1 VRASPHRIRALRWQ
15 VRTGSQEE
23 ALVLR
28 RWLRDGL
35 DSDLLP
41 AMTEAFDA
49 ADPTERVLHIPR
61 IELRLEIANTDR
73 FLERLAEFLRRRLGE
88 LLDAAGTVPMEERLS
103 PVRHLA
109 GDEVRFEALVHYLET
124 GGLPWAAAGRDRAET
139 VEELRWTASRELARL
154 LESRRADP
162 EQAEGMGGTVAFY
175 FRLLQLL
182 PEEEWPS
189 VAKEVV
195 ARHPGGL
202 GNALEK
208 AFAEVTLPQRGSR
221 FVRLQQAAV
230 FLAVVRMGPDESA
243 EERREFF
250 EAAGNWIGQLP
261 KEAAAVFRRWRADG
275 GGAVVPQRAEPMEER
290 PGSAEKEIEGE
301 LEKLSDPGV
310 RGLRPSPPA
319 PLPSALPDPRERGE
333 ERALASKPSAG
344 SAGFQPATGAE
355 TDGGNAARRR
365 TPLSRRSGREAGR
378 GAGRGAGGEGRR
390 PLILPQETYKS
401 HSLPSAFPLD
411 LPVLPTPE
419 PGDLPL
425 AVSHTGLILLHP
437 FFPRFFE
444 SLGVLEARAVHL
456 PDGVL
461 PRAAALLHRLA
472 TGEEEAFELELGF
485 VKILLGLAPEDPLP
499 VASGLLDQ
507 ADLDE
512 VDALLQAVI
521 GHWSVLKNTSIAG
534 LRQTFLQRRG
544 LVREREEGFQ
554 LQVEPESF
562 DVLLGHLPWG
572 IATVKLP
579 WMSKAIHTDWPT
591 P

>member
-73 FLERLAEFLRRRLGE
+73 FLERLAELLRRRLGE
-88 LLDAAGTVPMEERLS
+88 LLGAAGIVPVEERPS
-103 PVRHLA
+103 SVRHLA
-109 GDEVRFEALVHYLET
+109 SDEVRFEALVHYLET

-202 GNALEK
+202 RARLEEGFTELMGNQ
-208 AFAEVTLPQRGSR
+208 PGSR
-221 FVRLQQAAV
+221 FARLQRVAV
-230 FLAVVRMGPDESA
+230 FLSAVGIVSSA
-243 EERREFF
+243 SAAKRREAV
-250 EAAGNWIGQLP
+250 EDWIARFPQ
-261 KEAAAVFRRWRADG
+261 EAAAILLLQADG
-275 GGAVVPQRAEPMEER
+275 GEEEASLQKTGPGEER
-290 PGSAEKEIEGE
+290 STDAGKKGGR
-301 LEKLSDPGV
+301 LERTLENRAIPGV

-319 PLPSALPDPRERGE
+319 PLPSAHPDPRERGE
-333 ERALASKPSAG
+333 ERTLASKPSAG
-344 SAGFQPATGAE
+344 SAGFQPATEAE

-365 TPLSRRSGREAGR
+365 TPLFRRSGREAGR
-378 GAGRGAGGEGRR
+378 EAGGEGRR
-390 PLILPQETYKS
+390 PLTLPQETYKS

-425 AVSHTGLILLHP
+425 TVSHAGLILLHP

-544 LVREREEGFQ
+544 LVREGDECFR